1 MIVLQFLLIIL
12 SALLCLIILLLVCQ
26 THIAVQGNL
35 RSQANTLSATVT
47 FLGRILGVTV
57 TTDLKMMTVRLVLIS
72 WGFRIYHGKLGSA
85 AKSTTKPKPKPK
97 PKPKTSKEEQP
108 KLSFKEWLDL
118 GKVLIRKVV
127 KFVHF
132 DKLRAYLTIGLGDPF
147 KTGMLMGTF
156 YALKGSTG
164 IWEDCLIEPNF
175 MRKMIEGE
183 VELAA
188 SLRLARLIPLGL
200 FIFSKLKRRK

>member
-1 MIVLQFLLIIL
+1 MIALHILLIIL
-12 SALLCLIILLLVCQ
+12 SALLFLIILLLVCQ
-26 THIAVQGNL
+26 THIALQGNL

-47 FLGRILGVTV
+47 FLGRILGVAT
-57 TTDLKMMTVRLVLIS
+57 TTDLKMITVRLVLIS

-97 PKPKTSKEEQP
+97 TSKEKQP

-132 DKLRAYLTIGLGDPF
+132 DKLRAHLTIGLGDPF